1 MFALFADSGNSM
13 LYVVLILLAIFV
25 FGLLI
30 VGLRFYRKVHQGEA
44 FVRTG
49 VGGTRVSFGGML
61 SFPII
66 HRLEDMDISV
76 KRIEIFRHGA
86 EGLICKDNMRAD
98 IKVAFFV
105 GVNKEA
111 DDVLKVALQLGCD
124 RASQE
129 SALLELFDPKFSE
142 ALKTVGK
149 QFDFVELYVEREKF
163 RDEILKQIGEDLNG
177 YKLENAHIDYLEQ
190 TPKDMLNPTN
200 ILDAEGIKKI
210 TQLTT
215 GENIKRNHFDVE
227 EAKQIKRQNVE
238 RDETLYELERQRVE
252 AEQKQQR
259 EIAAVTAREQAEA
272 EKVRQ
277 EQRNKAEQARIST
290 DESVQVAE
298 ENKDRQIIVA
308 DLSKQRTLKVETERV
323 EKDRELENTERRRT
337 VSVAEIEKDKVV
349 ETENKHLQDVV
360 RERVMVERKV
370 VEEEQKIIDTEQFAG
385 ADRSKR
391 VQVTKAE
398 EEAQQALVK
407 QVKAAEAEKTSAEL
421 LAQKVVIEAEA
432 DREAAEKE
440 THAKKML
447 AEATTAETAAPGLGD
462 ARVIVAKADASEK
475 QGFAEANVQKAK
487 AESLEKEGLAEAT
500 VMKEKFQSE
509 ADGITEK
516 AKSMK
521 LFHQAGKEHE
531 EFKLR
536 LNKDKDV
543 ELAAIGIQKDIAE
556 EQAKVVGQALETAR
570 IDIVGGDTEFFD
582 RIVNSVTGGK
592 VVDRYIGNSHVLQ
605 DIKQTFFNGDPE
617 YFKKKLDEFF
627 DMFNLDT
634 ADVKNISIAA
644 LIGKMISM
652 SDSADVRSELEVLLD
667 MAEKTGLADRKAS
680 TLRLGK
686 PDKAK

>member
-1 MFALFADSGNSM
+1 MGPVGITVTILIAVFLFGF
-13 LYVVLILLAIFV
+13 LVVGV
-25 FGLLI
+25 
-30 VGLRFYRKVHQGEA
+30 RFYRKVHQGQA

-49 VGGTRVSFGGML
+49 FGGTRVSFGGML
-61 SFPII
+61 AFPIV
-66 HRLEDMDISV
+66 HRLEEMDISV
-76 KRIEIFRHGA
+76 KRIEIYRHGA
-86 EGLICKDNMRAD
+86 EGLICRDNMRAD

-105 GVNKEA
+105 RVNKEQE
-111 DDVLKVALQLGCD
+111 DVLKVALQLGCV

-129 SALLELFDPKFSE
+129 TALLELFDAKFSE

-149 QFDFVELYVEREKF
+149 QFDFVELYHEREKF

-210 TQLTT
+210 TELTT
-215 GENIKRNHFDVE
+215 QENIKRNHFDVE

-272 EKVRQ
+272 EKIRQ

-290 DESVQVAE
+290 DETVQVAE
-298 ENKDRQIIVA
+298 ENKNRQIIVA
-308 DLSKQRTLKVETERV
+308 DLSKQRTQKVETERV
-323 EKDRELENTERRRT
+323 EKDRELENTERRRV
-337 VSVAEIEKDKVV
+337 VSVAEIEKDKAV
-349 ETENKHLQDVV
+349 ETENKHLQDVL

-370 VEEEQKIIDTEQFAG
+370 VEEQQKIIDTEQFAG

-407 QVKAAEAEKTSAEL
+407 QVKSAEADKSAAEL
-421 LAQKVVIEAEA
+421 HAQKVVVEAEA
-432 DREAAEKE
+432 RRESAEKD

-462 ARVIVAKADASEK
+462 ARVIEAKAGAFEK
-475 QGFAEANVQKAK
+475 QGFAEASVQSAK
-487 AESLEKEGLAEAT
+487 ADSLEKEGMAEAS
-500 VMKEKFQSE
+500 VMKQKFTSE

-521 LFHQAGKEHE
+521 LFHEAGQGHE
-531 EFKLR
+531 EFKLK

-543 ELAAIGIQKDIAE
+543 ELAAINIQKDIAE

-570 IDIVGGDTEFFD
+570 IDIVGGDSDFFD

-592 VVDRYIGNSHVLQ
+592 VVDRYIGNSHVLH
-605 DIKQTFFNGDPE
+605 DIKQTFFNGDPD
-617 YFKKKLDEFF
+617 YFKNKLDDFF
-627 DMFNLDT
+627 DMFNMDS

-652 SDSADVRSELEVLLD
+652 SDSADVRSELELLLD

-680 TLRLGK
+680 SLRLGK
-686 PDKAK
+686 TEKAK

>member
-1 MFALFADSGNSM
+1 MFVLFAAAEIM
-13 LYVVLILLAIFV
+13 YVVLVLLAVFL
-25 FGLLI
+25 FGLLV
-30 VGLRFYRKVHQGEA
+30 VGLRFYHKVHQGQA

-49 VGGTRVSFGGML
+49 VGGTRVSFGGTL
-61 SFPII
+61 AFPVV
-66 HRLEDMDISV
+66 HRLEVMDISV
-76 KRIEIFRHGA
+76 KRIEVFRHGA

-105 GVNKEA
+105 RVNKEPE
-111 DDVLKVALQLGCD
+111 DVLKVALQLGCV

-129 SALLELFDPKFSE
+129 SALLELFDAKFSE

-149 QFDFVELYVEREKF
+149 QFDFVELYHEREKF

-190 TPKDMLNPTN
+190 TPREMLNPSN

-210 TQLTT
+210 TELTT
-215 GENIKRNHFDVE
+215 QENIKRNHFEVE

-252 AEQKQQR
+252 AEQKQLR

-272 EKVRQ
+272 EKIRQ
-277 EQRNKAEQARIST
+277 EERNKAEQARIVT
-290 DESVQVAE
+290 DEAVAVAE
-298 ENKDRQIIVA
+298 QNKDRQIIVA
-308 DLSKQRTLKVETERV
+308 DLNKQRTQKVETERV
-323 EKDRELENTERRRT
+323 ERDRELENTERRRL
-337 VSVAEIEKDKVV
+337 VEIAGIEKNKAV
-349 ETENKHLQDVV
+349 ETENKTLQDVV

-370 VEEEQKIIDTEQFAG
+370 VEEQQKIIDTEQFAG

-407 QVKAAEAEKTSAEL
+407 QVKAAEADKSAAEL
-421 LAQKVVIEAEA
+421 HAQKVVIEAEA
-432 DREAAEKE
+432 QREAAEKE

-447 AEATTAETAAPGLGD
+447 AEATTAETAAPGLGE
-462 ARVIVAKADASEK
+462 ARVIEAKADAFEK
-475 QGFAEANVQKAK
+475 QGFAEASVQKAK
-487 AESLEKEGLAEAT
+487 ADSLEKEGMAEAA
-500 VMKEKFQSE
+500 VMKQKFQSE

-521 LFHQAGKEHE
+521 LFHEAGKEHE
-531 EFKLR
+531 EFKLQ

-543 ELAAIGIQKDIAE
+543 QLAAINIRKDIAE
-556 EQAKVVGQALETAR
+556 EQAKVVGKALETAR
-570 IDIVGGDTEFFD
+570 IDIVGGDSEFFD

-592 VVDRYIGNSHVLQ
+592 VVDRYIGNSHVLH
-605 DIKQTFFNGDPE
+605 DIKETFFNGDPE
-617 YFKKKLDEFF
+617 YFKKKLDGFF

-634 ADVKNISIAA
+634 DDLKNLSIAA
-644 LIGKMISM
+644 LIGKMIAL
-652 SDSADVRSELEVLLD
+652 SDSADVRSELELLLD
-667 MAEKTGLADRKAS
+667 MAERSGLAGRKAS
-680 TLRLGK
+680 ALRLDR
-686 PDKAK
+686 PEKAK